1 MSLVRSSS
9 ALSTGLA
16 TGLSTGPSSGPRRGL
31 YAIVSPPPPGDD
43 AAFLARVD
51 AIVRGGAA
59 RLQLRIKDNRDDRA
73 RLALIERV
81 LRVCRDGGVPLVV
94 NDRADLAFAAAADGV
109 HVGDRD
115 LPPPFARRLLGPKAL
130 VGTSTHSVAQ
140 LVQADRDGGA
150 CHLALG
156 PVWASPTKSGH
167 ADVTGVDVLRQ
178 ACAATTL
185 PVVAIGGITTEDRVR
200 QAVDAGAAFVAVVS
214 ALQGD
219 DVDAVFAA
227 TERFA
232 RASTPTS

>member
-1 MSLVRSSS
+1 MKTSSP
-9 ALSTGLA
+9 A
-16 TGLSTGPSSGPRRGL
+16 RGL
-31 YAIVSPPPPGDD
+31 YAIVSPPLPGDD
-43 AAFLARVD
+43 DTRFLRRVQ
-51 AIVRGGAA
+51 AIVAGGAA
-59 RLQLRIKDNRDDRA
+59 RLQLRIKDPRDDRA

-81 LRVCRDGGVPLVV
+81 LRHCRDGGVPLLV
-94 NDRADLAFAAAADGV
+94 NDRVDLAFAAGADGV

-115 LPPPFARRLLGPKAL
+115 LPPPFARKVLGPAAL

-185 PVVAIGGITTEDRVR
+185 PVVAIGGITTEERAR
-200 QAVDAGAAFVAVVS
+200 QAVAAGATFVAVVS
-214 ALQGD
+214 ALEGD
-219 DVDAVFAA
+219 DADVVFERTSAFSRACATAETGHAVDG
-227 TERFA
+227 A
-232 RASTPTS
+232 RDRLP

>member
-1 MSLVRSSS
+1 MS
-9 ALSTGLA
+9 STN
-16 TGLSTGPSSGPRRGL
+16 TRGL
-31 YAIVSPPPPGDD
+31 YAIVSPPSPD
-43 AAFLARVD
+43 ADVARFLGRVQS
-51 AIVRGGAA
+51 IVTGGAA
-59 RLQLRIKDNRDDRA
+59 RLQLRIKDDRDDRA

-81 LRVCRDGGVPLVV
+81 LRICRDGGVPLLI

-115 LPPPFARRLLGPKAL
+115 LPPPFARRILGPASL

-185 PVVAIGGITTEDRVR
+185 PVVAIGGITTENRAR
-200 QAVDAGAAFVAVVS
+200 QAVAAGAAFVAVVS
-214 ALQGD
+214 ALEGD
-219 DVDAVFAA
+219 DVDAVFDRTRSFVAA
-227 TERFA
+227 CRPAPAT
-232 RASTPTS
+232 